1 MKGRHI
7 GFSLYLGAL
16 VVQASTVTAP
26 AADFTCQA
34 YGGSFVLDDS
44 DFKALESS
52 KITRDKFASLA
63 PTSQVRVA
71 ICDTRKLWRV
81 INTGKADDCDFDNRY
96 KNYSV
101 MYTSDSEAKKFLL
114 AEAAATAAVMA
125 GRNKCR

>member
-1 MKGRHI
+1 MRER
-7 GFSLYLGAL
+7 S
-16 VVQASTVTAP
+16 SP
-26 AADFTCQA
+26 DAD
-34 YGGSFVLDDS
+34 
-44 DFKALESS
+44 
-52 KITRDKFASLA
+52 ASLA

-81 INTGKADDCDFDNRY
+81 INTGKANDCDFDNRY